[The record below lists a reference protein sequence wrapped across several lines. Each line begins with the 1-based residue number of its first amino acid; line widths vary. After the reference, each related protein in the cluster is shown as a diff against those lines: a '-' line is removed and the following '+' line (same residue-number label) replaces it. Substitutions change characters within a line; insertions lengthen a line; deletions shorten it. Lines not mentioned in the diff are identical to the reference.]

1 MGANRRPF
9 PHLGWGV
16 GIALGLGVAVLL
28 MMILWNGGGRAH
40 GQSLVCSSFGGGPP
54 YAFETYEASRD
65 RIPYLT
71 AQQLAATNQLFTA
84 GSDFSLQE
92 IEVGPFGDREPLAEA
107 TIPVPLLNA
116 IGWIESRLNQ
126 GSIGV
131 PYEGVGPVLISPSC
145 AYGLMQ
151 VASSFSNNADTP
163 SVDEALVGT
172 HYAYNIAEGAR
183 ILAAKWNAEFFP
195 QLGSSNPFFIES
207 WYYATWAYNGW
218 AFVNHPAGTEVDP
231 FRTPYDC
238 DAPFNGYPYQE
249 LVLGCVE
256 NPPAPDD
263 VTLWDPF
270 PVALPNLAALAF
282 PGGPLDPDVY
292 FDGWTAVFAAPFT
305 GDDVPTPFKA
315 MNLELPPGAGRGG
328 AAAVYAGGGGV
339 DAGDDLP
346 VARAAGWTNQTS
358 SCWRRRRRWAR
369 ASSRSTTMGRGCWS
383 TDCCRNQTGSLSI
396 FRPAW
401 LWGRTSRCARTSP
414 ARCALRSLQMRRG
427 LGEGLHQGVIIVEA
441 ILPDGEVVTS
451 SVTVVVDKQGV
462 PRYEAGTPLS

>member
-1 MGANRRPF
+1 M
-9 PHLGWGV
+9 
-16 GIALGLGVAVLL
+16 ALGLGVAVLL
-28 MMILWNGGGRAH
+28 LAIAWNGGGRAH
-40 GQSLVCSSFGGGPP
+40 GQGLVCSSFGGGPP

-84 GSDFSLQE
+84 GSDFALQE
-92 IEVGPFGDREPLAEA
+92 IDVGPFGDREPLAEA

-163 SVDEALVGT
+163 SAAEALVGS

-183 ILAAKWNAEFFP
+183 ILVAKWNTEFFP
-195 QLGSSNPFFIES
+195 QLGSSNPFFVES

-231 FRTPYDC
+231 FRTRYDC
-238 DAPFNGYPYQE
+238 EAPFNGYPYQE

-263 VTLWDPF
+263 VALWDPF
-270 PVALPNLAALAF
+270 PVALPNVAALAF
-282 PGGPLDPDVY
+282 PGGPMDPDVY
-292 FDGWTAVFAAPFT
+292 FDGWSAVFAAPFT
-305 GDDVPTPFKA
+305 GNDVSTPFEA
-315 MNLELPPGAGRGG
+315 MNMELPQGAFVVAPPRFPPGATATMRASIFPSPALRVDESSIELVATEEEVGRGTLTIHNDGEGLLVYRLLPQVDWILVDIPAGVVVG
-328 AAAVYAGGGGV
+328 ADFPLRADQPRTARVTITP
-339 DAGDDLP
+339 DAE
-346 VARAAGWTNQTS
+346 
-358 SCWRRRRRWAR
+358 
-369 ASSRSTTMGRGCWS
+369 
-383 TDCCRNQTGSLSI
+383 
-396 FRPAW
+396 
-401 LWGRTSRCARTSP
+401 
-414 ARCALRSLQMRRG
+414 G
-427 LGEGLHQGVIIVEA
+427 LGEGLHQGAIIVEA
-441 ILPDGEVVTS
+441 ILPDGEVVRIAVS
-451 SVTVVVDKQGV
+451 VVVDKQGV

>member
-1 MGANRRPF
+1 
-9 PHLGWGV
+9 
-16 GIALGLGVAVLL
+16 
-28 MMILWNGGGRAH
+28 
-40 GQSLVCSSFGGGPP
+40 LVCSSFGGGPP

-84 GSDFSLQE
+84 GSDFALQE
-92 IEVGPFGDREPLAEA
+92 IDVGPFGDREPLAEA

-163 SVDEALVGT
+163 SAAEALVGS

-183 ILAAKWNAEFFP
+183 ILVAKWNTEFFP
-195 QLGSSNPFFIES
+195 QLGSSNPFFVES

-231 FRTPYDC
+231 FRTRYDC
-238 DAPFNGYPYQE
+238 EAPFNGYPYQE

-263 VTLWDPF
+263 VALWDPF
-270 PVALPNLAALAF
+270 PVALPNVAALAF
-282 PGGPLDPDVY
+282 PGGPMDPDVY
-292 FDGWTAVFAAPFT
+292 FDGWSAVFAAPFT
-305 GDDVPTPFKA
+305 GNDVSTPFEA
-315 MNLELPPGAGRGG
+315 MNMELPQGAFVVAPPRFPPGATATMRASIFPSPALRVDESSIELVATEEEVGRGTLTIHNDGEGLLVYRLLPQVDWILVDIPAGVVVG
-328 AAAVYAGGGGV
+328 ADFPLRADQPRTARVTITP
-339 DAGDDLP
+339 DAE
-346 VARAAGWTNQTS
+346 
-358 SCWRRRRRWAR
+358 
-369 ASSRSTTMGRGCWS
+369 
-383 TDCCRNQTGSLSI
+383 
-396 FRPAW
+396 
-401 LWGRTSRCARTSP
+401 
-414 ARCALRSLQMRRG
+414 G
-427 LGEGLHQGVIIVEA
+427 LGEGLHQGAIIVEA
-441 ILPDGEVVTS
+441 ILPDGEVVRIAVS
-451 SVTVVVDKQGV
+451 VVVDKQGV